1 MTHCAYCPPAPRL
14 AAIVRGKAIP
24 RILRRLIGTVQAAK
38 HAEWASVHALH
49 GGFSSKGAARAKGTS
64 ERLALHLVDDSH
76 REWVSALVHLL
87 NWSRS

>member
-14 AAIVRGKAIP
+14 AAVVKRKELP
-24 RILRRLIGTVQAAK
+24 RPLRRLIGSVQAAK
-38 HAEWASVHALH
+38 HGEWSAVHAMH

-64 ERLALHLVDDSH
+64 ERVALHLAADS
-76 REWVSALVHLL
+76 RSEWVSALVLLL